1 MERLVKFKWYR
12 ESRLAASEL
21 SRPHTLELCGR
32 HLLKACV
39 AISFRHASCS
49 QRPPAASRVTPLQ
62 IKFQNSS
69 FLGCTAEGS
78 VDGRALI
85 PKVRGHK
92 SRPFGITVIGCLHN
106 KLCQA

>member
-1 MERLVKFKWYR
+1 MERLVKFKRYR
-12 ESRLAASEL
+12 KSRLAALEL

-32 HLLKACV
+32 HLLNACV
-39 AISFRHASCS
+39 AIAFRDASCS
-49 QRPPAASRVTPLQ
+49 QRPSAASRVTPLQ

-69 FLGCTAEGS
+69 FLGCAAEGS

-92 SRPFGITVIGCLHN
+92 SMLFGITVIGCLHN
-106 KLCQA
+106 RLCPA